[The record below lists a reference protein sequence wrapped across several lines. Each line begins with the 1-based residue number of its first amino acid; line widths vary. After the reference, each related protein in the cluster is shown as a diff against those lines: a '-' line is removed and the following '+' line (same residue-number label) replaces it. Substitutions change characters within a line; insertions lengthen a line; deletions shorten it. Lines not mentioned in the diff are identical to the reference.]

1 MLYLRILNF
10 IGISDPTEAP
20 DSYELNINTGE
31 QTLDQSTVLALTSL
45 TLKAFLGK
53 DKEPSLPTKS

>member
-53 DKEPSLPTKS
+53 DK